1 MSPRTV
7 AVLVAALIGIAV
19 GVYAVSRDVAD
30 TSRQTTESLTRRLA
44 MQSAAGCA
52 RAVAD
57 RVGLQTLNNDLAVFA
72 EGAAERRRAEGNID
86 TARTYEAV
94 VRRSRARSRELA
106 QRLPPVLDC
115 SAAFRTP

>member
-19 GVYAVSRDVAD
+19 GVYAVSRDIAT
-30 TSRQTTESLTRRLA
+30 TSRETTESLTRRLA
-44 MQSAAGCA
+44 MQSVAGCA

-57 RVGLQTLNNDLAVFA
+57 RVGLQTLNDDLAVFA
-72 EGAAERRRAEGNID
+72 AGAAVRRRAEGNVG

-106 QRLPPVLDC
+106 QRLPPSLSCTD
-115 SAAFRTP
+115 AFRTP